1 MVRWQK
7 KAVATG
13 AALIMVAA
21 LGACSS
27 SGGKQAEEKANNA
40 AGNVANTPR
49 MKVAFITH
57 AAPGDTFWDLVRKG
71 AEAAAAKD
79 NVELQYSGD
88 PDGAGQANLVQT
100 AIDAKVDGIAVTL
113 AKPDAVAANVNKAT
127 AAGIPVVALN
137 GGIDV
142 WQTATKGVLGYFG
155 QDEKIAGEAAGQKLN
170 QLGAKRVMCVIQEQ
184 GHVGLEARCQGL
196 KDKFSGTTEKIYIT
210 GTDMPGSQTT
220 MTSKL
225 QQDKG
230 IDYVM
235 TLGAPFALAAVKSV
249 KDAGSSAKVATFDTN
264 KELIGAIKSGDVQF
278 AVDQQP
284 YLQGYL
290 SVDSLW
296 LYKTN
301 GNTIGGGQATL
312 TGPAFIDKSNVGAVE
327 KFAAN
332 GTR

>member
-7 KAVATG
+7 KAMATG

-27 SGGKQAEEKANNA
+27 SGGKQAEAKASSA

-113 AKPDAVAANVNKAT
+113 AKPDAVAANVNKAS

-249 KDAGSSAKVATFDTN
+249 KDAGSAAKVATFDTN

-296 LYKTN
+296 LYKNN

>member
-7 KAVATG
+7 KAAAVG
-13 AALIMVAA
+13 AALVLVAA

-27 SGGKQAEEKANNA
+27 SGGKQEEQDSGGA

-57 AAPGDTFWDLVRKG
+57 AKQGDTFWDLVRKG

-79 NVELQYSGD
+79 NVELQYSGAPEG
-88 PDGAGQANLVQT
+88 PDQANLVQT
-100 AIDAKVDGIAVTL
+100 AIDQKVDGIAVTL
-113 AKPDAVAANVNKAT
+113 AKPDAMQANVKKA
-127 AAGIPVVALN
+127 ADGGIPVVALN
-137 GGIDV
+137 GGIES
-142 WQTATKGVLGYFG
+142 WKQAGALGYFG
-155 QDEKIAGEAAGQKLN
+155 QDERIAGQAAGDRLT
-170 QLGAKRVMCVIQEQ
+170 QLGAKKALCVIQEQ
-184 GHVGLEARCQGL
+184 GHVGLEARCQGV
-196 KDKFSGTTEKIYIT
+196 KDKFPNTKNIYIT
-210 GTDMPGSQTT
+210 GTDIPGSQTT
-220 MTSKL
+220 MTSSL
-225 QQDKG
+225 QQDKA
-230 IDYVM
+230 IDYVV

-249 KDAGSSAKVATFDTN
+249 KDAGSSAKIGTFDTN
-264 KELIGAIKSGDVQF
+264 ADLVKGIKDGSVQW

-290 SVDSLW
+290 AVDSLW

-312 TGPAFIDKSNVGAVE
+312 TGPAFIDKDNVAAVE
-327 KFAAN
+327 KFAAA

>member
-7 KAVATG
+7 KAAAVG
-13 AALIMVAA
+13 AALVLVAA

-27 SGGKQAEEKANNA
+27 SGGKQEEQDPGGA

-57 AAPGDTFWDLVRKG
+57 AKQGDTFWDLVRKG

-79 NVELQYSGD
+79 NVELQYSGAPEG
-88 PDGAGQANLVQT
+88 PDQANLVQT
-100 AIDAKVDGIAVTL
+100 AIDQKVDGIAVTL
-113 AKPDAVAANVNKAT
+113 AKPDAMQANVKKA
-127 AAGIPVVALN
+127 ADGGIPVVALN
-137 GGIDV
+137 GGIES
-142 WQTATKGVLGYFG
+142 WKQAGALGYFG
-155 QDEKIAGEAAGQKLN
+155 QDERIAGQAAGDRLT
-170 QLGAKRVMCVIQEQ
+170 QLGAKKALCVIQEQ
-184 GHVGLEARCQGL
+184 GHVGLEARCQGV
-196 KDKFSGTTEKIYIT
+196 KDKFPNTKNIYIT
-210 GTDMPGSQTT
+210 GTDIPGSQTT
-220 MTSKL
+220 MTSSL
-225 QQDKG
+225 QQDKA
-230 IDYVM
+230 IDYVV

-249 KDAGSSAKVATFDTN
+249 KDAGSSAKIGTFDTN
-264 KELIGAIKSGDVQF
+264 ADLVKGIKDGSVQW

-290 SVDSLW
+290 AVDSLW

-312 TGPAFIDKSNVGAVE
+312 TGPAFIDKDNVAAVE
-327 KFAAN
+327 KFAAA

>member
-13 AALIMVAA
+13 AALVLVVA

-27 SGGKQAEEKANNA
+27 SGGKKAEQSTGAA

-57 AAPGDTFWDLVRKG
+57 AKQGDTFWDLVRKG

-79 NVELQYSGD
+79 NVDLQYSSAGE
-88 PDGAGQANLVQT
+88 GADQANLVQT
-100 AIDAKVDGIAVTL
+100 AIDSKVDGIAVTL
-113 AKPDAVAANVNKAT
+113 AKADAMKANTKKAVAG
-127 AAGIPVVALN
+127 GIPVVALN
-137 GGIDV
+137 GGIEI
-142 WQTATKGVLGYFG
+142 WKQTGALGYFG
-155 QDEKIAGEAAGQKLN
+155 QDERTSGQGAGAKLTE
-170 QLGAKRVMCVIQEQ
+170 LGAKKAICVIQEQ
-184 GHVGLEARCQGL
+184 GHVGLEARCQGV
-196 KDKFSGTTEKIYIT
+196 KDKFPNVENVYVT

-225 QQDKG
+225 QQDKS
-230 IDYVM
+230 IDYVV
-235 TLGAPFALAAVKSV
+235 TLGAPFALAAVKAV
-249 KDAGSSAKVATFDTN
+249 KDSGSSAKVGTFDTN
-264 KELIGAIKSGDVQF
+264 KELVGAIKSGDVQW

-290 SVDSLW
+290 AVDSLW

>member
-13 AALIMVAA
+13 AALILVAA

-27 SGGKQAEEKANNA
+27 SGGKQAEAKASSA

-57 AAPGDTFWDLVRKG
+57 AKQGDTFWDLVRRG

-79 NVELQYSGD
+79 NVELQYSGA
-88 PDGAGQANLVQT
+88 PEGADQANLVQT
-100 AIDAKVDGIAVTL
+100 AIDSKVDGIAVTL
-113 AKPDAVAANVNKAT
+113 AKPDAMQANVKKAV
-127 AAGIPVVALN
+127 AGGIPVVALN
-137 GGIDV
+137 GGIES
-142 WQTATKGVLGYFG
+142 WKQAGALGYFG
-155 QDEKIAGEAAGQKLN
+155 QDERIAGQAAGAKLTEV
-170 QLGAKRVMCVIQEQ
+170 GAKKAICVIQEQ
-184 GHVGLEARCQGL
+184 GHVGLEARCQGV
-196 KDKFSGTTEKIYIT
+196 KDKFPNVENIYIT

-225 QQDKG
+225 QQDKS
-230 IDYVM
+230 IDYVV
-235 TLGAPFALAAVKSV
+235 TLGAPFALAAVQSV
-249 KDAGSSAKVATFDTN
+249 KEAGSKAKVGTFDTN
-264 KELIGAIKSGDVQF
+264 KELISAIKSGSVQW

-290 SVDSLW
+290 AVDSLW

-312 TGPAFIDKSNVGAVE
+312 TGPAFIDKSNVAAVE